1 MKKLLS
7 LILVVLMCLG
17 IAIPALAADI
27 TESADA
33 NENMAL
39 FPNSEEM
46 TGIVEA
52 VRTIMSW
59 DSAVSY
65 NKATVEVGERI
76 SMYSYEGGQFVEG
89 APVYPVFNNDV
100 LYTLLLGDKDANK
113 NYFGCIDE
121 LVAPMNELLD
131 RNEEFALVFDRRNCY
146 AYDGAEWH
154 LLWVYKSGIEPR
166 GDLDIENCPDTSGI
180 VLNSMEYSR
189 SIVEL
194 SAIEL
199 SVPQPR
205 VAYFA
210 LPLAFVGQDADSIC
224 WAACVAAIVN
234 YSTDSD
240 FISLEIAQNYWYGLG
255 QNTWNKGLNIGTIP
269 SVLARYNVSGYS
281 LGSNSGRL
289 PSNLDDMIYNNISN
303 DYPVY
308 ATFANDYNNH
318 ACVIYGIAPGGN
330 SMLVMNPEMEY
341 SDPYEIGNGNTVFF
355 DKKDGYYIS
364 YGGVKL
370 YLDGLCAKIWN

>member
-1 MKKLLS
+1 MKRLLS
-7 LILVVLMCLG
+7 LLLAVLVCWGMAV
-17 IAIPALAADI
+17 PALAADI
-27 TESADA
+27 TERADT

-65 NKATVEVGERI
+65 NKATVDVGERI

-199 SVPQPR
+199 SAPQPG
-205 VAYFA
+205 VAD
-210 LPLAFVGQDADSIC
+210 LPLPVAFTGQNADSIC
-224 WAACVAAIVN
+224 RVACVAAIAH
-234 YSTDSD
+234 YFTGSD
-240 FISLEIAQNYWYGLG
+240 LISFEIVRNYWYGLMG
-255 QNTWNKGLNIGTIP
+255 NTWHK
-269 SVLARYNVSGYS
+269 VS
-281 LGSNSGRL
+281 
-289 PSNLDDMIYNNISN
+289 
-303 DYPVY
+303 
-308 ATFANDYNNH
+308 TQ
-318 ACVIYGIAPGGN
+318 
-330 SMLVMNPEMEY
+330 
-341 SDPYEIGNGNTVFF
+341 
-355 DKKDGYYIS
+355 
-364 YGGVKL
+364 
-370 YLDGLCAKIWN
+370 